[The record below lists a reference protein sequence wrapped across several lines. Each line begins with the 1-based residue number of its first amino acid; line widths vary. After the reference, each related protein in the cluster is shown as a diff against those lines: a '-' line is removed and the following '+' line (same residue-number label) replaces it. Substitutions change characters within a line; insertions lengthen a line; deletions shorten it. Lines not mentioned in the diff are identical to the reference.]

1 MKREREASVDETLP
15 NMAAAAAAA
24 ATGNSD
30 AQAAFEEAEIL
41 ARERLIQAVKALP
54 PKSLF
59 SPEALAA
66 FKAQH
71 LAQMRAEQGIP
82 PHPLQSGGSRTPPPP

>member
-1 MKREREASVDETLP
+1 MKRERDDETLP
-15 NMAAAAAAA
+15 NLAEAAAAASS
-24 ATGNSD
+24 GGSD
-30 AQAAFEEAEIL
+30 AQAAFEAAEL
-41 ARERLIQAVKALP
+41 AARERLIQAIKALP

-82 PHPLQSGGSRTPPPP
+82 PAPMPGGSRTPPP